1 MDTRNNK
8 KSWAFPKKT
17 FFIFLVFILILFL
30 QYAYV
35 SLFPSVYGINMS
47 QFASNRYTVSSTLQA
62 KRGNIFD
69 SSGNLLALNV
79 SSYTVIAYLSE
90 SRTGSSETPLHV
102 VDKQMTAEA
111 LSPVI
116 NMSVE
121 TILNLLNK
129 NAYQVELGPG
139 GRGITELKKEE
150 IENLNLPGID
160 FIEDQKRYYPNGNFA
175 SYILGYAKKQ
185 EDGSIV
191 GELGIESKYEEELKG
206 TDGSTKYQQDR
217 FGYKI
222 PDTPETTIDPIDG
235 SDIYLTLD
243 SSIQRFLEDAVKHNQ
258 ETYNPD
264 WSILTV
270 MDAKSGKILGSA
282 TTPSFDPNT
291 LNITNYE
298 NPLVTY
304 VYEPG
309 STMKIYTYMCAIDK
323 GVYNGDAT
331 YLSGKYEIGENTV
344 QDWNGKGW
352 GYITYDLGFEYSS
365 NVAVVNLVNSV
376 INKTE
381 LKECFVKYGFG
392 ALTNIEL
399 SREQGGSLNFN
410 YPIEVAAAS
419 YGQGIATTPIQNL
432 QALSI
437 IANDGKMVKPKII
450 EKIVD
455 SSTGEIEY
463 EYKLET
469 SEQLVKTSTIEKIKG
484 LMSNVISGENEGT
497 TGAHYEVEG
506 LDIIGK
512 TGTSQYYDSEYGYS
526 TGQNNYIYSFAGMF
540 PKDNPEIII
549 YASVKNPKWNS
560 SVGVS
565 QMVKQ
570 ITKDIAKY
578 NNVNTYNEKINNS
591 TEYVVESFTNK
602 NINDVKEKLGQY
614 NIRSIVIGNG
624 DKIIKQSVSVGDS
637 LVNGNHIIL
646 FTNDSNIT
654 MPSVYGLSR
663 KDIITLCDMLNIKY
677 EFEGY
682 GYVINQS
689 IDVGTKIT
697 GEEILKVTLNSKLDA
712 IEDEKLTENEENK
725 ETE

>member
-1 MDTRNNK
+1 MNTRNNK

-17 FFIFLVFILILFL
+17 FFIFLVFILVLFL

-35 SLFPSVYGINMS
+35 SLFPSVYGINMN
-47 QFASNRYTVSSTLQA
+47 QFASNRYTVSSTLKA
-62 KRGNIFD
+62 RRGNIFD

-90 SRTGSSETPLHV
+90 SRTGTSEIPLHV
-102 VDKQMTAEA
+102 VDKQKTAEA
-111 LSPVI
+111 LSPVL

-121 TILNLLNK
+121 TLLNLLNK
-129 NAYQVELGPG
+129 DAYQVELGPG

-160 FIEDQKRYYPNGNFA
+160 FIEDQKRYYPNGDFA

-185 EDGSIV
+185 DDGTIL

-206 TDGSTKYQQDR
+206 TNGSTKYQQDR

-222 PDTPETTIDPIDG
+222 PDTPETTIDPING
-235 SDIYLTLD
+235 SNIYLTID
-243 SSIQRFLEDAVKHNQ
+243 ASIQRFLEDAIKANA
-258 ETYNPD
+258 ETYEPD
-264 WSILTV
+264 WSVLTV

-282 TTPSFDPNT
+282 TTPSFDPNI

-331 YLSGKYEIGENTV
+331 YQSGSYQIGENKV

-376 INKTE
+376 INKKE
-381 LKECFVKYGFG
+381 LKECFEKYGFG
-392 ALTNIEL
+392 AFTNIEL
-399 SREQGGSLNFN
+399 SREQSGSLKFN

-437 IANDGKMVKPKII
+437 IANNGKMVRPKII
-450 EKIVD
+450 EKIVN
-455 SSTGEIEY
+455 SVTNEVEY
-463 EYKLET
+463 EYKLEI
-469 SEQLVKTSTIEKIKG
+469 SEQLVQISTVDKLKE
-484 LMSNVISGENEGT
+484 LMDNVISGENEGT
-497 TGAHYEVEG
+497 TGSHFEVEG
-506 LDIIGK
+506 LDLIGK
-512 TGTSQYYDSEYGYS
+512 TGTSQYYDKDSGYS
-526 TGQNNYIYSFAGMF
+526 TGKNSYIYSFAGMF
-540 PKDNPEIII
+540 PKDDPEIII
-549 YASVKNPKWNS
+549 YASVKNPKWNT
-560 SVGVS
+560 SVGLS
-565 QMVKQ
+565 QMIKQ
-570 ITKDIAKY
+570 ISKDIAKY
-578 NNVNTYNEKINNS
+578 KNVNTYNDKINNS
-591 TEYVVESFTNK
+591 TEYVVESFISK
-602 NINDVKEKLGQY
+602 NINEVKEKLKQY
-614 NIRSIVIGNG
+614 NINVIVIGNG
-624 DKIIKQSVSVGDS
+624 DKIIKQSIDIGDS
-637 LVNGNHIIL
+637 LVSGDNIIL
-646 FTNDSNIT
+646 VTNDSNVT
-654 MPSVYGLSR
+654 MPSIYGLSR
-663 KDIITLCDMLNIKY
+663 KDIITLCDILNIKY

-682 GYVINQS
+682 GYASSQS
-689 IDVGTKIT
+689 IVTGTKIT
-697 GEEILKVTLNSKLDA
+697 GKEILKVALNSKLELE
-712 IEDEKLTENEENK
+712 IEKQENEEENK
-725 ETE
+725 ESE

>member
-1 MDTRNNK
+1 MNTRNNK

-17 FFIFLVFILILFL
+17 FFIFLVFILVLFL

-35 SLFPSVYGINMS
+35 SLFPSVYGINMN
-47 QFASNRYTVSSTLQA
+47 QFASNRYTVSSTLKA
-62 KRGNIFD
+62 RRGNIFD

-90 SRTGSSETPLHV
+90 SRTGTSETPLHV
-102 VDKQMTAEA
+102 VDKQKTAEA

-160 FIEDQKRYYPNGNFA
+160 FIEDQKRYYPNGDFA

-185 EDGSIV
+185 DDGTIL
-191 GELGIESKYEEELKG
+191 GELGVESKYEEELKG

-222 PDTPETTIDPIDG
+222 PDTPETTIEPING
-235 SDIYLTLD
+235 SDIYLTID
-243 SSIQRFLEDAVKHNQ
+243 ASIQRFLEDAVKANA
-258 ETYNPD
+258 ETYEPD

-282 TTPSFDPNT
+282 TTPSFDPNI

-323 GVYNGDAT
+323 GVYKGDAT
-331 YLSGKYEIGENTV
+331 YLSGSYEIGENKV

-381 LKECFVKYGFG
+381 LKECFEKYGFG
-392 ALTNIEL
+392 SLTNIEL
-399 SREQGGSLNFN
+399 SREQVGSLKFN

-419 YGQGIATTPIQNL
+419 YGQGISTTPIQNL

-437 IANDGKMVKPKII
+437 IANDGKIVKPKVV
-450 EKIVD
+450 EKIVN
-455 SSTGEIEY
+455 SVTGEVEY

-469 SEQLVKTSTIEKIKG
+469 SEQIVQTATVEKMKE
-484 LMSNVISGENEGT
+484 LMNNVISGDDEGT
-497 TGAHYEVEG
+497 TGAHFEVEG
-506 LDIIGK
+506 LDLIGK
-512 TGTSQYYDSEYGYS
+512 TGTSQYYDVESGYS
-526 TGQNNYIYSFAGMF
+526 TGKNNYIYSFAGMF
-540 PKDNPEIII
+540 PKDAPEIII
-549 YASVKNPKWNS
+549 YASVKNPKWNT
-560 SVGVS
+560 SVGLS
-565 QMVKQ
+565 QMIKQ
-570 ITKDIAKY
+570 ISKDIAKY
-578 NNVNTYNEKINNS
+578 KNVNTYNDKTNNS
-591 TEYVVESFTNK
+591 TEYVVESFINK
-602 NINDVKEKLGQY
+602 NINDVKEKLKQY
-614 NIRSIVIGNG
+614 NIKSIVVGNG
-624 DKIIKQSVSVGDS
+624 TKVIKQSINVGDS
-637 LVNGNHIIL
+637 LVSGDNIIL
-646 FTNDSNIT
+646 VTNDSNIT
-654 MPSVYGLSR
+654 MPSIYGLSR
-663 KDIITLCDMLNIKY
+663 KDIIALCDILNIKY

-682 GYVINQS
+682 GYATSQS
-689 IDVGTKIT
+689 IPIGTKIT
-697 GEEILKVTLNSKLDA
+697 GEETLKVTLYSKLS
-712 IEDEKLTENEENK
+712 IETEKQEKEEENK

>member
-1 MDTRNNK
+1 MNTRNNK

-47 QFASNRYTVSSTLQA
+47 QFASNRYTVSSTLKA
-62 KRGNIFD
+62 RRGNIFD

-90 SRTGSSETPLHV
+90 SRTGSSTTPLHV

-111 LSPVI
+111 LSPII

-121 TILNLLNK
+121 TLLNLLNK

-160 FIEDQKRYYPNGNFA
+160 FIEDQKRYYPNGDFA

-185 EDGSIV
+185 DDGTIL
-191 GELGIESKYEEELKG
+191 GELGVESKYEEQLKG
-206 TDGSTKYQQDR
+206 TDGSTRYQQDR

-222 PDTPETTIDPIDG
+222 PDTPETTIDPVDG
-235 SDIYLTLD
+235 SDIYLTID
-243 SSIQRFLEDAVKHNQ
+243 AGIQRFLEDAVKENH
-258 ETYNPD
+258 EMYAPD
-264 WSILTV
+264 WSVLTV

-282 TTPSFDPNT
+282 TTPSFDPNI

-304 VYEPG
+304 IYEPG

-323 GVYNGDAT
+323 GVYKGDDT
-331 YLSGKYEIGENTV
+331 YLSGHYEIGENRV

-376 INKTE
+376 INKQE
-381 LKECFVKYGFG
+381 LKECFEKYGFG
-392 ALTNIEL
+392 SLTNIEL
-399 SREQGGSLNFN
+399 SREQRGSLNFN

-437 IANDGKMVKPKII
+437 IANDGKIVKPKII
-450 EKIVD
+450 EKIVN
-455 SSTGEIEY
+455 SVTGDIEY
-463 EYKLET
+463 EYQLET
-469 SEQLVKTSTIEKIKG
+469 SEQLVQTSTVDKIKE
-484 LMSNVISGENEGT
+484 LMKNVISGDNEGT
-497 TGAHYEVEG
+497 TGAHYEIEG
-506 LDIIGK
+506 LDLIGK
-512 TGTSQYYDSEYGYS
+512 TGTSQYYDKDSGYS
-526 TGQNNYIYSFAGMF
+526 TGKNSYIYSFAGMF
-540 PKDNPEIII
+540 PKDDPEIII
-549 YASVKNPKWNS
+549 YASVKNPKWNT
-560 SVGVS
+560 SVGLS
-565 QMVKQ
+565 QMIKQ
-570 ITKDIAKY
+570 IATDIAKY
-578 NNVNTYNEKINNS
+578 KNVNTYNDKLNNS
-591 TEYVVESFTNK
+591 KEYVVESFINK
-602 NINDVKEKLGQY
+602 KLDDVKKKLTE
-614 NIRSIVIGNG
+614 NDIRTIVVGSG

-637 LVNGNHIIL
+637 LVSGDHIIL

-654 MPSVYGLSR
+654 MPNIYGLSR
-663 KDIITLCDMLNIKY
+663 KDIVILCNMLNIKY

-682 GYVINQS
+682 GYATSQS
-689 IDVGTKIT
+689 IVVGTKIT
-697 GEEILKVTLNSKLDA
+697 GEEVLKVVLNNQLDV
-712 IEDEKLTENEENK
+712 EEKNKETEENK
-725 ETE
+725 EIE